1 MLIEIGIYLGLGVLM
16 LLAMALM
23 ILRIGTL
30 LGDCP
35 QSGRAAKA
43 GAVTI
48 ATGYAMVGLGGVI
61 LIGAAIP
68 MLEMELL
75 GLLPALGLAAICL
88 GLGFSHAVA
97 TLRAV
102 VREALQGAQPKLQ
115 ARASEP
121 ESQDAAEQ
129 PA

>member
-1 MLIEIGIYLGLGVLM
+1 MLLEISLYLGLGLLM
-16 LLAMALM
+16 LLSMALM
-23 ILRIGTL
+23 ILKIGSL

-35 QSGRAAKA
+35 RTGRAAKA
-43 GAVTI
+43 AAVTI
-48 ATGYAMVGLGGVI
+48 ATGYAMVGLGGVV

-68 MLEMELL
+68 LLEGGLL
-75 GLLPALGLAAICL
+75 ALLPALGLVAICL

-102 VREALQGAQPKLQ
+102 VREAVQGTQPLLPTEKSKS
-115 ARASEP
+115 AP
-121 ESQDAAEQ
+121 

>member
-1 MLIEIGIYLGLGVLM
+1 MLFEISLYLGLALMM

-30 LGDCP
+30 LGECP
-35 QSGRAAKA
+35 QSGRAARA

-48 ATGYAMVGLGGVI
+48 ASGYAMVGLGAVI
-61 LIGAAIP
+61 LMGAAIP
-68 MLEMELL
+68 LLEGGPLA
-75 GLLPALGLAAICL
+75 LLPTLGFVAICL

-102 VREALQGAQPKLQ
+102 VREALNTKAPAAPQPSPSL
-115 ARASEP
+115 S
-121 ESQDAAEQ
+121 AEH

>member
-1 MLIEIGIYLGLGVLM
+1 MLFEITLYLGLALMM

-30 LGDCP
+30 LGECP

-48 ATGYAMVGLGGVI
+48 ASGYAMVGLGAVI
-61 LIGAAIP
+61 LMGAAIP
-68 MLEMELL
+68 LLEGGLLALLPTL
-75 GLLPALGLAAICL
+75 GLVAICL

-102 VREALQGAQPKLQ
+102 VREALNAKAPV
-115 ARASEP
+115 AP
-121 ESQDAAEQ
+121 Q
-129 PA
+129 PAPGLSAEHPA

>member
-1 MLIEIGIYLGLGVLM
+1 MLIEIGIYLGFGVLM
-16 LLAMALM
+16 LLAMVLM
-23 ILRIGTL
+23 ILRIGSL

-35 QSGRAAKA
+35 QSGRAARA

-48 ATGYAMVGLGGVI
+48 ATGYAMVGLGGII

-68 MLEMELL
+68 LL
-75 GLLPALGLAAICL
+75 DMDTFGLLPALGLAAICL

-102 VREALQGAQPKLQ
+102 VREALQGGQRPQSSKP
-115 ARASEP
+115 EP
-121 ESQDAAEQ
+121 QDAAEQ